1 LELVLQL
8 DQLALPSLM
17 QLREQFV
24 VLVQE
29 ELLLL
34 AQQLLV
40 PESMQQVPQEQRV
53 LAHHS
58 SKYLGELP
66 PWASEVFRRVGH
78 PALKK
83 LLHSPHLAHLIADYF
98 ESTLPIRLG

>member
-1 LELVLQL
+1 
-8 DQLALPSLM
+8 M

-29 ELLLL
+29 ELMLL
-34 AQQLLV
+34 ALMLLV
-40 PESMQQVPQEQRV
+40 QQGLVPDLMQQVPQGQRV

-58 SKYLGELP
+58 SKYLGELL
-66 PWASEVFRRVGH
+66 PWALEVFRREVH
-78 PALKK
+78 LVLLHLVLRKK
-83 LLHSPHLAHLIADYF
+83 LLRYPHLAHLIADYF

>member
-1 LELVLQL
+1 
-8 DQLALPSLM
+8 M
-17 QLREQFV
+17 KLREQFV
-24 VLVQE
+24 VLVQA

-34 AQQLLV
+34 VQQLLV
-40 PESMQQVPQEQRV
+40 SESMQQVPQEQRV

-66 PWASEVFRRVGH
+66 PWASEVFRREVH
-78 PALKK
+78 LEFLHLVLRKK

-98 ESTLPIRLG
+98 GSTLPIRLG

>member
-1 LELVLQL
+1 
-8 DQLALPSLM
+8 M
-17 QLREQFV
+17 KLREQFV

-29 ELLLL
+29 ELMLLV
-34 AQQLLV
+34 QQGLV

-58 SKYLGELP
+58 SKYLGESLP
-66 PWASEVFRRVGH
+66 WVLEVFRRVGH

-83 LLHSPHLAHLIADYF
+83 LLRYSHLAHLIADYF